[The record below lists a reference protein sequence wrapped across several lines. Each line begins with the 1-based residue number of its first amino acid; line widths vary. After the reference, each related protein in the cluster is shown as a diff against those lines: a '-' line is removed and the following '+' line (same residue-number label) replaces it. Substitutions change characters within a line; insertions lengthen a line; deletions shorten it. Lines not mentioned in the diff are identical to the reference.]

1 MLLDRIIGRTSPG
14 HLLVACVP
22 KSGSTYLTKALS
34 LATGLPLRHI
44 SAAFGHNEQ
53 DILERRLKRLTR
65 RSVIQQHIKGTD
77 NNVALLRSHG
87 VRPVVLVRNIFD
99 TLVSLDDH
107 LRQEDHRAPTGF
119 VHRQFWQMDFE
130 DRLHYLIQVHLPWYF
145 NFFVS
150 WREAADRI
158 QILWLTYERLF
169 DNVPHT
175 LAEVLAFHGLSVG
188 HERLTQVVD
197 TLRDADT
204 RFNKGVRGRGDDLL
218 SEAHK
223 DAVHRLAAVWQL
235 EPRALALI
243 GLAESTRPATGYS
256 TGHFA

>member
-1 MLLDRIIGRTSPG
+1 MLLDRLIGRTSPG
-14 HLLVACVP
+14 HLLVACFP
-22 KSGSTYLTKALS
+22 KSGSTYLTKALA
-34 LATGLPLRHI
+34 LATGLPLRHV

-53 DILERRLKRLTR
+53 DILERRLQRLTR

-77 NNVALLRSHG
+77 NNVALLQSHG

-107 LRQEDHRAPTGF
+107 LRQEDHRAPTGY
-119 VHRQFWQMDFE
+119 VHRQCWQMDFE
-130 DRLHYLIQVHLPWYF
+130 DRLDYLIQVHLPWYF

-158 QILWLTYERLF
+158 QILWMTYERLF
-169 DNVPHT
+169 DDVPHA
-175 LAEVLAFHGLSVG
+175 LAEVLTFHGLSVG
-188 HERLTQVVD
+188 HERLTQVAD

-204 RFNKGVRGRGDDLL
+204 RFNKGVCGRGDDLL

-223 DAVHRLAAVWQL
+223 DAIRRLAAVWQL
-235 EPRALALI
+235 DTGALALI
-243 GLAESTRPATGYS
+243 GLAESTRPAIDYFTGR
-256 TGHFA
+256 FA

>member
-1 MLLDRIIGRTSPG
+1 MLLDRFIGRTPPG
-14 HLLVACVP
+14 HLLVACFP
-22 KSGSTYLTKALS
+22 KSGSTYLTKGLS
-34 LATGLPLRHI
+34 LVTGLPLRHV

-77 NNVALLRSHG
+77 NNVALLQSYG

-107 LRQEDHRAPTGF
+107 LRQEDHRAPTGY

-150 WREAADRI
+150 WREAVERI
-158 QILWLTYERLF
+158 EILWLTYERLF
-169 DNVPHT
+169 DDVPRA
-175 LAEVLAFHGLSVG
+175 LAEVLAFHALSVG
-188 HERLTQVVD
+188 HERLTQVVEA
-197 TLRDADT
+197 LRDADT

-218 SEAHK
+218 SDAHK
-223 DAVHRLAAVWQL
+223 DAIQRLASVWQL
-235 EPRALALI
+235 EPHALALI
-243 GLAESTRPATGYS
+243 GLAEPTRPAIDFS
-256 TGHFA
+256 TGRFA